1 MVEEVPESPV
11 GLLRRR
17 HPGVLAHGPKP
28 APVHRGVDAPG
39 VRRLAGPAEITG
51 RFEALEI
58 SRSIDGLDLDAGVGV
73 ATFLVHGRS
82 VARGRGWSRARPR
95 HARAGPA

>member
-11 GLLRRR
+11 GLLRRG
-17 HPGVLAHGPKP
+17 HPGVLAHRPQP

-39 VRRLAGPAEITG
+39 VRRLAGPAEITR

-58 SRSIDGLDLDAGVGV
+58 SGPVDGLDLDAGVGF

-82 VARGRGWSRARPR
+82 VPARPWMVE
-95 HARAGPA
+95 GSYSLSE